1 MYTFIKVFCKTN
13 LLILK
18 KKDKS
23 IDVFSHFK
31 TQQLKNYSWFIFLL
45 FDWNL
50 IQNDLFYGYEEST
63 MKIYFMKKLIR
74 HSFGIQNHNYISY
87 FLNEGSVYVCLK
99 KICTCTKPKAQ
110 RKTFL

>member
-31 TQQLKNYSWFIFLL
+31 TQQLKNYS
-45 FDWNL
+45 
-50 IQNDLFYGYEEST
+50 
-63 MKIYFMKKLIR
+63 
-74 HSFGIQNHNYISY
+74 
-87 FLNEGSVYVCLK
+87 
-99 KICTCTKPKAQ
+99 
-110 RKTFL
+110 